1 MVVLAAR
8 IELEGR
14 LSENPQLD
22 RLPLVTL
29 YLTERCNSRCVTCD
43 YWRHGRADMSLDAV
57 KRMLPSLKRLG
68 TQVALLS
75 GGEPLLN
82 PDWALIAE
90 LLRDSRARFLAIT
103 AEFARRGHRVVAT
116 ARDTRTLE
124 DFDVSQRL
132 ALDVTDDDSIT
143 AAIAAAG
150 DIDVVI
156 ANAGVIFYAAVE
168 ATPLAELQ
176 RLFNLNTI
184 GAIRLAQAVL
194 PQMRARGDGK
204 LMFMSS
210 VLGRVVLPPSA
221 AYAASKWALEALV
234 EALAIE
240 VAPFGVEAT
249 LLEPGAVSSGALD
262 DVTAQ
267 PNDDIQREL
276 DQMGSSHDV
285 DRELARL
292 KGELDQGEAP
302 REIEGSAS
310 GAAGNGQS
318 GTVANGQS
326 GTVADKPQAGDG
338 S

>member
-1 MVVLAAR
+1 MSSVLITGANR
-8 IELEGR
+8 GIGR
-14 LSENPQLD
+14 
-22 RLPLVTL
+22 
-29 YLTERCNSRCVTCD
+29 
-43 YWRHGRADMSLDAV
+43 
-57 KRMLPSLKRLG
+57 
-68 TQVALLS
+68 
-75 GGEPLLN
+75 
-82 PDWALIAE
+82 
-90 LLRDSRARFLAIT
+90 AIT

-124 DFDVSQRL
+124 DLDVSQRL
-132 ALDVTDDDSIT
+132 ALDVTDDDSVT

-184 GAIRLAQAVL
+184 GAIRVAQAVL

-240 VAPFGVEAT
+240 VAPFGVQAAV
-249 LLEPGAVSSGALD
+249 LETRLRELRALD
-262 DVTAQ
+262 DVTAYTL
-267 PNDDIQREL
+267 PDDPYTAILR
-276 DQMGSSHDV
+276 G
-285 DRELARL
+285 
-292 KGELDQGEAP
+292 GGP
-302 REIEGSAS
+302 RAGMITPAQV
-310 GAAGNGQS
+310 AAE
-318 GTVANGQS
+318 
-326 GTVADKPQAGDG
+326 VADAAEKTATAVAD
-338 S
+338 SDR